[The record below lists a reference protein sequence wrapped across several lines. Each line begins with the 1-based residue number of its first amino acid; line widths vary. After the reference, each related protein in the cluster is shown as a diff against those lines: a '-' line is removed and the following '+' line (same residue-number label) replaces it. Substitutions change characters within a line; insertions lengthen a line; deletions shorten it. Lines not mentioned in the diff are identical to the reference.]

1 MAILILGGGIT
12 KKGMLPKEAKQRVEK
27 AYQVFKRNPQA
38 DILACGK
45 YSFLYPKS
53 KLPPR
58 TEAEAI
64 KEYLLELGVPEKKI
78 YLEKKSKDTI
88 GNAYYAKKLYFIPK
102 KDREVWVVTSDFHL
116 ERVKFIFEKVFGPRY
131 RLKFFPTLSSFKSK
145 ERKNKTIQRQK
156 NLFLK
161 TKSMLS
167 EMKRGDHN
175 FLKNKLYKTK
185 YYREKRPKWVVKF
198 ATKGE

>member
-1 MAILILGGGIT
+1 MAIVILGGGIT
-12 KKGMLPKEAKQRVEK
+12 KKGALPKEAKQRVEK
-27 AYQVFKRNPQA
+27 AYQIFKRNPQSN
-38 DILACGK
+38 ILACGK
-45 YSFLYPKS
+45 YSFLYPKD
-53 KLPPR
+53 KLPLR

-64 KEYLLELGVPEKKI
+64 KEYLLKLGVPENKI
-78 YLEKKSKDTI
+78 FVEKKSKDTI

-102 KDREVWVVTSDFHL
+102 KDKEVWVVTSDFHL
-116 ERVKFIFEKVFGPRY
+116 ERVKFIFEKVFGTKY
-131 RLKFFPTLSSFKSK
+131 KIKFFPVLSFFKSR
-145 ERKNKTIQRQK
+145 ERKNQVIQRQK

-185 YYREKRPKWVVKF
+185 YYKEERPKWVIKF
-198 ATKGE
+198 ATKGK